1 MTANLISTRSYLT
14 AVFPILWIYR
24 ILGLLAFITQI
35 LLITP
40 GLCQG
45 SEIIIRLSGNI
56 DYPGDLSV
64 LSTTI
69 ELRKVC
75 FLGIDAKG
83 KIDKDFLRLIS
94 SEGTPEGNYEVVSP
108 FPDEKWPVE
117 SFVKNGALRL
127 KIITGPGL
135 NILNSANKRGLAI
148 HGRDFYPILNG
159 IVKKKIMINFYNDL
173 LFEELKN
180 FWGPLRISN
189 WDMGRLAD
197 SWIKMNRATPEWKA
211 IVIKTKPQEIKRF
224 CKPPI
229 TKRTTG

>member
-1 MTANLISTRSYLT
+1 MTANPISNHYYSTG
-14 AVFPILWIYR
+14 VFPVLWVYQ
-24 ILGLLAFITQI
+24 ILGLLVFIIQI
-35 LLITP
+35 FLITP

-45 SEIIIRLSGNI
+45 SEIIIRLSGNV

-64 LSTTI
+64 LSKTI

-83 KIDKDFLRLIS
+83 KIDKDFVRLIS
-94 SEGTPEGNYEVVSP
+94 SNGTPEGNYEVVAP
-108 FPDEKWPVE
+108 FSDEKWPVE

-135 NILNSANKRGLAI
+135 DILNSINKRGLAI
-148 HGRDFYPILNG
+148 HGRDFYPILDG
-159 IVKKKIMINFYNDL
+159 IVKKKTMINFYNDL

-197 SWIKMNRATPEWKA
+197 SWIKMNRTTTEWRA
-211 IVIKTKPQEIKRF
+211 IVTKIKPQEIKRF
-224 CKPPI
+224 CEPLI
-229 TKRTTG
+229 TERTTG